1 MKYTNTSLKS
11 LIKHLREAEEKAEE
25 GGEEGNPF
33 AASEEGGEDKGGDK
47 GGEDSGDSGSEGGE
61 DKGGEDKGG
70 EEGEDSKGS
79 KQPAGIPL
87 KFNLSKVKQYN
98 PQSKFLSDTGTV
110 KSIDKRGIVVTTQ
123 PDGVD
128 VLVNFSDIENM
139 SESVKRFFKNKK

>member
-11 LIKHLREAEEKAEE
+11 LIKHLREAEEKAEKAEE

-33 AASEEGGEDKGGDK
+33 AASEEGGEE
-47 GGEDSGDSGSEGGE
+47 GGEDKGE

-70 EEGEDSKGS
+70 EEGEDSKES

>member
-33 AASEEGGEDKGGDK
+33 AASEEGGEDKGG
-47 GGEDSGDSGSEGGE
+47 E
-61 DKGGEDKGG
+61 DKGGEK
-70 EEGEDSKGS
+70 GEDSKGS

-128 VLVNFSDIENM
+128 VLVNFSDIEDM

>member
-33 AASEEGGEDKGGDK
+33 AASEEGGEDKGG
-47 GGEDSGDSGSEGGE
+47 EDSGGDSGSE
-61 DKGGEDKGG
+61 GGEDKGG

-128 VLVNFSDIENM
+128 VLVNFSDIEDM

>member
-47 GGEDSGDSGSEGGE
+47 GGEDSGDSGSE
-61 DKGGEDKGG
+61 GGEDKGG

-128 VLVNFSDIENM
+128 VLVNFSDIEDM

>member
-25 GGEEGNPF
+25 GGEEANPF
-33 AASEEGGEDKGGDK
+33 AASEEGGEDKGG
-47 GGEDSGDSGSEGGE
+47 EDSGGDSGSE
-61 DKGGEDKGG
+61 GGEDKGG

-128 VLVNFSDIENM
+128 VLVNFSDIEDM